1 MSSLLDHARK
11 VRGWRF
17 RFVCR
22 AADLV
27 LCRAGD
33 LSRFVICLTADA
45 AQPGLSY
52 VPSVKPIRA
61 LAQAVR
67 DHSFASDAVLAIALA
82 AFAFSDIITSNG
94 YLSGSDWVYVP
105 VVLLMTLPL
114 AWRRR
119 APLVVVVVVMGAFA
133 AQSLILD
140 PTPTPDVELIPAL
153 IAVYSVAAHG
163 ERWESFLGGAV
174 GLGAGLIWLGI
185 DDFLLPVVMFG
196 GAWLAG
202 RLVQKMHLYAQAFA
216 ERARVLELERD
227 ANARVAAAEERV
239 RIAREMHDAVGH
251 SVSVMVVQ
259 AGAERLALGD
269 ERPATREALL
279 AIERT
284 GREALAEM
292 SRLLGI
298 LRKDGEGLSLAPRPS
313 LAQIDALVQ
322 TVRDAGV
329 PVALSVEGKPTELP
343 PGVDVSAYRIVQE
356 ALTNIV
362 KHAGPATATVVVRY
376 GRRAVEVE
384 VTDDGRGSVNGKTNG
399 HGLIGM
405 RERIELHGGTLEA
418 GGRRSGGFA
427 VRARLPLETV
437 RS

>member
-1 MSSLLDHARK
+1 MA
-11 VRGWRF
+11 
-17 RFVCR
+17 CR
-22 AADLV
+22 EEDLQQ
-27 LCRAGD
+27 GEIGI
-33 LSRFVICLTADA
+33 SADA
-45 AQPGLSY
+45 PGRGLSY
-52 VPSVKPIRA
+52 LQSMRAIRA
-61 LAQAVR
+61 AAQALQ
-67 DHSFASDAVLAIALA
+67 DHPVVTDAALA
-82 AFAFSDIITSNG
+82 LALLLLVLSEVLTSRS
-94 YLSGSDWVYVP
+94 YLTGSEWVYVP
-105 VVLLMTLPL
+105 IALLMTLPL

-119 APLVVVVVVMGAFA
+119 SPLAVVAVVMGAFA

-140 PTPTPDVELIPAL
+140 PTPTPDLELVPAV
-153 IAVYSVAAHG
+153 IAVYTVGAHA
-163 ERWESFLGGAV
+163 ERWLSLA
-174 GLGAGLIWLGI
+174 GLGVSLVAGLIWLGI
-185 DDFLLPVVMFG
+185 SDFLLPTVLFG
-196 GAWLAG
+196 GAWFAG
-202 RLVQKMHLYAQAFA
+202 RLVQKRQLYAQAFA

-239 RIAREMHDAVGH
+239 RIAREMHDALGH

-322 TVRDAGV
+322 TIQEAGV
-329 PVALSVEGKPTELP
+329 PVALTVEGKPRELP

-356 ALTNIV
+356 ALTNVV
-362 KHAGPATATVVVRY
+362 KHAASATATVVVRY
-376 GRRAVEVE
+376 ERRAIEVE
-384 VTDDGRGSVNGKTNG
+384 VIDDGPGSVNGITNG
-399 HGLIGM
+399 HGLVGM
-405 RERIELHGGTLEA
+405 RERIELHGGTLETGSRSA
-418 GGRRSGGFA
+418 GGFG

>member
-1 MSSLLDHARK
+1 MRA
-11 VRGWRF
+11 F
-17 RFVCR
+17 R
-22 AADLV
+22 AA
-27 LCRAGD
+27 
-33 LSRFVICLTADA
+33 
-45 AQPGLSY
+45 
-52 VPSVKPIRA
+52 
-61 LAQAVR
+61 AQALR
-67 DHSFASDAVLAIALA
+67 DHPFATDAVLAFALLVLVL
-82 AFAFSDIITSNG
+82 SEVLTSSG
-94 YLSGSDWVYVP
+94 YLTGSEWVYVP
-105 VVLLMTLPL
+105 VALLMTLPL

-119 APLVVVVVVMGAFA
+119 SPLVVVVVVMSAFA

-140 PTPTPDVELIPAL
+140 PTPTPDVELVPAV
-153 IAVYSVAAHG
+153 IAVYSVGAAANL
-163 ERWESFLGGAV
+163 WLSVA
-174 GLGAGLIWLGI
+174 GLGVSLAAGLIWLGI
-185 DDFLLPVVMFG
+185 GDFLLPTVLFG
-196 GAWLAG
+196 GAWFAG
-202 RLVQKMHLYAQAFA
+202 RLVQKRQLYAQAFA

-356 ALTNIV
+356 ALTNVV

-384 VTDDGRGSVNGKTNG
+384 VTDDGRGSVNGSTNG
-399 HGLIGM
+399 HGLVGM

-418 GGRRSGGFA
+418 GGRSSGGFA
-427 VRARLPLETV
+427 VKARLPLETV

>member
-1 MSSLLDHARK
+1 M
-11 VRGWRF
+11 
-17 RFVCR
+17 R
-22 AADLV
+22 AI
-27 LCRAGD
+27 RAGAQALRD
-33 LSRFVICLTADA
+33 HPFAADA
-45 AQPGLSY
+45 ALAA
-52 VPSVKPIRA
+52 A
-61 LAQAVR
+61 LA
-67 DHSFASDAVLAIALA
+67 VLVL
-82 AFAFSDIITSNG
+82 SEVLTSRG
-94 YLSGSDWVYVP
+94 YLTGSEWVYVS
-105 VVLLMTLPL
+105 VALLMTLPL

-119 APLVVVVVVMGAFA
+119 SPLAVVVVVMSAFA
-133 AQSLILD
+133 VQSLILD
-140 PTPTPDVELIPAL
+140 PTPTPDVELVPAV
-153 IAVYSVAAHG
+153 IAVYSVGSHAD
-163 ERWESFLGGAV
+163 RWMSLA
-174 GLGAGLIWLGI
+174 GLGVSLAAGLIWLGLG
-185 DDFLLPVVMFG
+185 DFLLPTVLFG
-196 GAWLAG
+196 GSWFAG
-202 RLVQKMHLYAQAFA
+202 RLVQKRQLYAQAFA

-269 ERPATREALL
+269 ERPETREALL

-329 PVALSVEGKPTELP
+329 PVALSVEGKATELP
-343 PGVDVSAYRIVQE
+343 AGVDVSAYRIVQE
-356 ALTNIV
+356 ALTNVV

-384 VTDDGRGSVNGKTNG
+384 VTDDGRGSVNGSTNG
-399 HGLIGM
+399 HGLVGM

-418 GGRRSGGFA
+418 GGRSAGGFA
-427 VRARLPLETV
+427 VKARLPLETV

>member
-1 MSSLLDHARK
+1 MRAI
-11 VRGWRF
+11 
-17 RFVCR
+17 R
-22 AADLV
+22 AA
-27 LCRAGD
+27 
-33 LSRFVICLTADA
+33 
-45 AQPGLSY
+45 
-52 VPSVKPIRA
+52 
-61 LAQAVR
+61 AQALR
-67 DHSFASDAVLAIALA
+67 EHPLATDAVLAFTLLVLVL
-82 AFAFSDIITSNG
+82 SEVLTSSS
-94 YLSGSDWVYVP
+94 YLTGSEWVYVP
-105 VVLLMTLPL
+105 VALLMTLPL

-119 APLVVVVVVMGAFA
+119 SPLAVVVVVMSAFA

-140 PTPTPDVELIPAL
+140 PTPTPDLELIPAV
-153 IAVYSVAAHG
+153 IAVYSV
-163 ERWESFLGGAV
+163 GAV
-174 GLGAGLIWLGI
+174 ADRWLSVGGLGVSLAAGLIWLGI
-185 DDFLLPVVMFG
+185 GDFLLPTVLFG
-196 GAWLAG
+196 GAWFAG
-202 RLVQKMHLYAQAFA
+202 RLVQKRQLYAQAFA

-329 PVALSVEGKPTELP
+329 SVALSVEGKPTELP

-356 ALTNIV
+356 ALTNVV

-384 VTDDGRGSVNGKTNG
+384 VTDDGRGSLNGSTNG
-399 HGLIGM
+399 HGLVGM

-418 GGRRSGGFA
+418 GGRSTGGFA
-427 VRARLPLETV
+427 VKARLPLETV